1 MYYEYRWERRCVSC
15 ESFSHFDSHFPL
27 TYLTLAQADDAESA
41 LDRGHGDD
49 AACDDASDS
58 AALKA
63 EAGVVARE
71 LWPAGYTKP
80 RLGICFEALEKV
92 SPQEA
97 RRS

>member
-1 MYYEYRWERRCVSC
+1 M
-15 ESFSHFDSHFPL
+15 
-27 TYLTLAQADDAESA
+27 TLAQADDAEGA